1 MRNLLIIK
9 AIWVLIL
16 FTPNK
21 ATAQA
26 TIGILEGKVID
37 KSTGEPVIG
46 ATIFFPDVR
55 KGSMTDPDGLYSI
68 SQLSPGVYKVEISC
82 ISYKK
87 ISINDLEIKEGGNS
101 FDIVLEESAN
111 LLDEVV
117 VTSVKRMN
125 SEIAMVQAT
134 RSAGVVMSG
143 MSGKQ
148 ITKSQDRNAAEVVRR
163 IPGVSIMN
171 DRYIIVRGLPSR
183 YNNVWVNNSSVPST
197 EADSRSFSFDILP
210 SSQLESIMIVKSQ
223 SAELPSDFSGGFVK
237 ITTGSMPEV
246 SEFTISYG
254 MGMNSVAHF
263 NDQYRTKGYFTELF
277 GIGGSQRRLSGIVPQ
292 RLDNNNSSLV
302 TEVTKSGFSQEWEVL
317 KGKALPDQ
325 RVTMMFGRA
334 YNLNKGYKMG
344 IAGAINYSRSSQTYK
359 DMTNARFGVYNI
371 NTDEPE
377 YIYKYTDNQY
387 SLDSRIGGMLNI
399 TLMSGKNKI
408 EFRNMINI
416 MGKNRYTSR
425 EGWQNVSA
433 KYIQEKKEYLYTN
446 RTIYTGQ
453 LAGSHR
459 FSKRIL
465 DWNIAY
471 SFAGMDQPDR
481 RIINREENNIYGDQ
495 DFGKMSIDQ
504 NEITRDFVNL
514 KEHIITPALNYLL
527 PLEVSGN
534 IVLELRAGVLGEYK
548 TRNYKN
554 RQFFYRFN
562 RYSLPSDFV
571 YRDVVDEILKD
582 NNYGS
587 DKLCLYEDTDNRNS
601 YKGEILNG
609 AGYFSAKMTSGRFNI
624 IAGVRAE
631 TGKMRL
637 TNYDK
642 IYEFTTVSKDY
653 DYFDIYPSLN
663 ASYNISKNELIR
675 VAYGKSVNRQEFRE
689 LSSSVYYDFNLFSD
703 VKGNPE
709 LKHATIN
716 NIDLRYEYYPTNN
729 EYITIALFY
738 KHFKNP
744 IEWTYLDAGGS
755 YTYTFENAKA
765 ANNMG
770 AEADIRKNLG
780 FLGLK
785 NFTLGLNAAYIY
797 SKVEFDKESS
807 LERDRAMQ
815 GQSPYIINTSLFYDS
830 EKLGLSA
837 GILYNRIGK
846 RIVGIGKA
854 DTGTGASVN
863 NEIPDTYELSKDVI
877 DITISKKIG
886 KRVELKG
893 GVKDILN
900 QSVIFQQYP
909 KYVDSN
915 GNLQQRNQNSKIFKP
930 GSYFTLALQIKL

>member
-1 MRNLLIIK
+1 M
-9 AIWVLIL
+9 IL

-21 ATAQA
+21 VTAQA
-26 TIGILEGKVID
+26 TTSILEGKVID
-37 KSTGEPVIG
+37 KSTGEPIIG
-46 ATIFFPDVR
+46 ATIFFPDIR
-55 KGSMTDPDGLYSI
+55 KGSMTDQDGLYSI
-68 SQLSPGVYKVEISC
+68 TNLPIGVHRAEISG

-87 ISINDLEIKEGGNS
+87 ISVNDLEIKEGANS

-111 LLDEVV
+111 LLDEIV

-148 ITKSQDRNAAEVVRR
+148 ISKSQDRNAAEVVRR

-223 SAELPSDFSGGFVK
+223 SAEIPSDFSGGFVK

-246 SEFTISYG
+246 SESTISYG

-263 NDQYRTKGYFTELF
+263 NDQYRTKGYLTELF

-292 RLDNNNSSLV
+292 RVDNNNSSLV

-344 IAGAINYSRSSQTYK
+344 IAGALNYTRSSQTYK
-359 DMTNARFGVYNI
+359 DMTNARFGVFNI

-514 KEHIITPALNYLL
+514 KEHIITPALNYIL
-527 PLEVSGN
+527 PFEVSQN
-534 IVLELRAGVLGEYK
+534 LVIELKAGVLGEYK

-562 RYSLPSDFV
+562 RYSLPSNFV

-587 DKLCLYEDTDNRNS
+587 DKLYLYEDTDNRNS

-716 NIDLRYEYYPTNN
+716 NIDIRYEYYPTNN
-729 EYITIALFY
+729 EYITLALFY

-770 AEADIRKNLG
+770 VEADIRKNLK
-780 FLGLK
+780 FVGLK
-785 NFTLGLNAAYIY
+785 NLTLGLNAAYIY
-797 SKVEFDKESS
+797 SRVEFDKENS

-877 DITISKKIG
+877 DITLSKKIG

-900 QSVIFQQYP
+900 QSVIFQQDPQYL
-909 KYVDSN
+909 DSS
-915 GNLQQRNQNSKIFKP
+915 GNLQQRNQNSKTFKP
-930 GSYFTLALQIKL
+930 GSYYTLAIQIKL

>member
-1 MRNLLIIK
+1 VRNLLIIK

-16 FTPNK
+16 VTPNR
-21 ATAQA
+21 ADAQA
-26 TIGILEGKVID
+26 STCVLEGKVID
-37 KSTGEPVIG
+37 KSTGEPIIG
-46 ATIFFPDVR
+46 ATIFFPDIR
-55 KGSMTDPDGLYSI
+55 KGSMTDPNGLYTI
-68 SQLSPGVYKVEISC
+68 THLPVGVLKAEISC

-87 ISINDLEIKEGGNS
+87 ISVNDLEIKEGVNS

-125 SEIAMVQAT
+125 SEIAMVSAT

-143 MSGKQ
+143 MSGRQ

-223 SAELPSDFSGGFVK
+223 SAEIPSDFSGGFVK
-237 ITTGSMPEV
+237 ITTGSMPEI
-246 SEFTISYG
+246 SESTISYG
-254 MGMNSVAHF
+254 MGLNSVAHF
-263 NDQYRTKGYFTELF
+263 NDQYRSRGYITDIIGINGGQRALKGV
-277 GIGGSQRRLSGIVPQ
+277 VPP
-292 RLDNNNSSLV
+292 RLDNNNTSLV
-302 TEVTKSGFSQEWEVL
+302 TEVTKSGFSNDWDLL

-325 RVTMMFGRA
+325 RLTLMFGRA
-334 YNLNKGYKMG
+334 YDLKRGYKMG
-344 IAGAINYSRSSQTYK
+344 IAAAMNYTRSSQTYK

-387 SLDSRIGGMLNI
+387 SLDSRIGGMVNI
-399 TLMSGKNKI
+399 TIMSGKNKI
-408 EFRNMINI
+408 EFRNMLNI

-425 EGWQNVSA
+425 EGWQNISA
-433 KYIQEKKEYLYTN
+433 KYIQQKQEYLYTN

-453 LAGSHR
+453 LSGSHR

-481 RIINREENNIYGDQ
+481 RIINREENNIYGDH
-495 DFGKMSIDQ
+495 DFGKMAIDQ

-514 KEHIITPALNYLL
+514 KEHVITPALNYIL
-527 PLEVSGN
+527 PFEIGQNLVM
-534 IVLELRAGVLGEYK
+534 ELKAGVLGEYK

-562 RYSLPSDFV
+562 RYALPSDFV

-587 DKLCLYEDTDNRNS
+587 DKLYLYEDTDNRNS
-601 YKGEILNG
+601 YKGEVLNG
-609 AGYFSAKMTSGRFNI
+609 AGYFSAKVTTGRLNL
-624 IAGVRAE
+624 IAGLRAE

-642 IYEFTTVSKDY
+642 IYEFSTVSKDY
-653 DYFDIYPSLN
+653 NYFDIYPSIN
-663 ASYNISKNELIR
+663 ASYNISKDKLIR

-689 LSSSVYYDFNLFSD
+689 VSSSVYYDFNLFSD
-703 VKGNPE
+703 VKGNPD

-729 EYITIALFY
+729 EYITFALFY

-770 AEADIRKNLG
+770 AEADIRKSLA

-797 SKVEFDKESS
+797 SKVEFDKETS

-815 GQSPYIINTSLFYDS
+815 GQSPYLINTSLFYDN

-837 GILYNRIGK
+837 GVLYNRIGK

-877 DITISKKIG
+877 DITLSKKLG

-900 QSVIFQQYP
+900 QSIVFQQYP
-909 KYVDSN
+909 EYMDSN
-915 GNLQQRNQNSKIFKP
+915 GILQQRNQNSKSFKP
-930 GSYFTLALQIKL
+930 GRYFTLALQIKL

>member
-1 MRNLLIIK
+1 VRNLLIIK

-21 ATAQA
+21 VTAQA
-26 TIGILEGKVID
+26 TTSILEGKVID
-37 KSTGEPVIG
+37 KSTGEPIIG
-46 ATIFFPDVR
+46 ATIFFPDIR
-55 KGSMTDPDGLYSI
+55 KGSMTDPNGLYSI
-68 SQLSPGVYKVEISC
+68 SQLSPGVHKVEISC

-87 ISINDLEIKEGGNS
+87 ISINDLEIKEGNNG

-134 RSAGVVMSG
+134 RSSGVVMSG

-223 SAELPSDFSGGFVK
+223 SAEIPSDFSGGFVK

-246 SEFTISYG
+246 SESTLSYG
-254 MGMNSVAHF
+254 MGMNSVTHF
-263 NDQYRTKGYFTELF
+263 NDQYRTKGYLTELF
-277 GIGGSQRRLSGIVPQ
+277 GIKGGQRSLKGFVPQ

-317 KGKALPDQ
+317 RGKALPDQ

-334 YNLNKGYKMG
+334 YNFKKGYKMG
-344 IAGAINYSRSSQTYK
+344 IAGALNYTRSSQTYK

-408 EFRNMINI
+408 EFRNMVNI

-425 EGWQNVSA
+425 EGWQNISA
-433 KYIQEKKEYLYTN
+433 KYIQEKQEYLYTN

-459 FSKRIL
+459 FSKRTL
-465 DWNIAY
+465 DWNVAY

-514 KEHIITPALNYLL
+514 KEHIVTPALNYTL
-527 PLEVSGN
+527 PFEVTQN
-534 IVLELRAGVLGEYK
+534 LVMELRTGALGEYK

-587 DKLCLYEDTDNRNS
+587 DKLYLYEDTDNRNS
-601 YKGEILNG
+601 YKGEILSG
-609 AGYFSAKMTSGRFNI
+609 AGYISAKMTSGRFNI

-631 TGKMRL
+631 MGTMKL

-642 IYEFTTVSKDY
+642 IYEYTTVSKDY
-653 DYFDIYPSLN
+653 NYFDINPSLN

-689 LSSSVYYDFNLFSD
+689 VSSSVYYDFNLFSD

-729 EYITIALFY
+729 EYITLALFY

-815 GQSPYIINTSLFYDS
+815 GQSPYIINTSLFYDN

-863 NEIPDTYELSKDVI
+863 NEIPDTYELSKDII
-877 DITISKKIG
+877 DITISKKFG

-893 GVKDILN
+893 GIKDILN

-909 KYVDSN
+909 QYMDSN
-915 GNLQQRNQNSKIFKP
+915 GNLQKRNQNSKSFKP